1 LLPTPFLIAAH
12 PFFPYNRRTARD
24 LIMNNLLNPE
34 VIKAAAT
41 STLGILSLM
50 CLIVGIVSLGL
61 FRNSP
66 VWAKLL
72 VFLIMLGGV
81 FGFGKAVLHQ
91 QNPRPAAPEASRDFI
106 IGRWQVEHAEA
117 AFEGAMFYDYGED
130 GRFTGKEEAFMNGNG
145 HRESV
150 IGVWQFEKLGK
161 DQFRLSLMFDNGQ
174 QWKGTYRILDH
185 DHIHN
190 LDENYVSVRVSR

>member
-1 LLPTPFLIAAH
+1 M
-12 PFFPYNRRTARD
+12 D
-24 LIMNNLLNPE
+24 NLLNPE

-66 VWAKLL
+66 VWAKLV

-81 FGFGKAVLHQ
+81 FGFGSAVLRQ
-91 QNPRPAAPEASRDFI
+91 QNPQPATPEASRSFV
-106 IGRWQVEHAEA
+106 IGRWQVEQAVA
-117 AFEGAMFYDYGED
+117 GLEGATFVDYGED
-130 GRFTGKEEAFMNGNG
+130 GRFTGKQESFMNGNG
-145 HRESV
+145 VREPV
-150 IGVWQFEKLGK
+150 NGMWQFEKLGK
-161 DQFRLSLMFDNGQ
+161 DQFRLDVTFDDGRP
-174 QWKGTYRILDH
+174 WKSTFRILDH

-190 LDENYVSVRVSR
+190 LDQNYVAVRVSR

>member
-1 LLPTPFLIAAH
+1 M
-12 PFFPYNRRTARD
+12 
-24 LIMNNLLNPE
+24 IMNNLLNPE

-81 FGFGKAVLHQ
+81 FGFGTSVLRQ
-91 QNPRPAAPEASRDFI
+91 QNPRPDAPEASRDFI
-106 IGRWQVEHAEA
+106 IGRWQIEQAGGGWESGT
-117 AFEGAMFYDYGED
+117 FIDFGED
-130 GRFTGKEEAFMNGNG
+130 GRFTGKEQAFMNGKGN
-145 HRESV
+145 RESV
-150 IGVWQFEKLGK
+150 SGVWQFEKLGK
-161 DQFRLSLMFDNGQ
+161 DQFRLGLMYDNGQ
-174 QWKGTYRILDH
+174 QWKGTFRILDH
-185 DHIHN
+185 DHRYN
-190 LDENYVSVRVSR
+190 LEENWVAVRVSR

>member
-1 LLPTPFLIAAH
+1 
-12 PFFPYNRRTARD
+12 
-24 LIMNNLLNPE
+24 MNNLLNPE

-50 CLIVGIVSLGL
+50 CLIVGIVCLGL

-81 FGFGKAVLHQ
+81 FGFGTAVLRQ

-106 IGRWQVEHAEA
+106 IGRWQVEQA
-117 AFEGAMFYDYGED
+117 AAGLEGGSFVDYGED
-130 GRFTGKEEAFMNGNG
+130 GRFTGKQDAFLNGNG
-145 HRESV
+145 VRQSV
-150 IGVWQFEKLGK
+150 SGMWQFEKLGK
-161 DQFRLSLMFDNGQ
+161 DQFRLGLTFDNGQ
-174 QWKGTYRILDH
+174 QWKGTFRVLDY

-190 LDENYVSVRVSR
+190 LDQNYVAVRVSR

>member
-1 LLPTPFLIAAH
+1 
-12 PFFPYNRRTARD
+12 
-24 LIMNNLLNPE
+24 MNNLLNPE

-81 FGFGKAVLHQ
+81 FGFGTSVLHQ
-91 QNPRPAAPEASRDFI
+91 QNPRPAAPEASRDFM
-106 IGRWQVEHAEA
+106 IGRWLVLGT
-117 AFEGAMFYDYGED
+117 FIDFNED
-130 GRFTGKEEAFMNGNG
+130 GRFTGKEQGNLK
-145 HRESV
+145 S
-150 IGVWQFEKLGK
+150 ISGVWQFEKLGK
-161 DQFRLSLMFDNGQ
+161 DQFRLSMTYDDGQ
-174 QWKGTYRILDH
+174 QWNGTFRILDH
-185 DHIHN
+185 DRRYN
-190 LDENYVSVRVSR
+190 LEENFVAVRVPR

>member
-1 LLPTPFLIAAH
+1 
-12 PFFPYNRRTARD
+12 
-24 LIMNNLLNPE
+24 MNNLLNPE
-34 VIKAAAT
+34 IIKAAAT

-81 FGFGKAVLHQ
+81 FGFGTAVLRQ
-91 QNPRPAAPEASRDFI
+91 QNPRPAEPEASRDFI
-106 IGRWQVEHAEA
+106 IGRWQVEQAVA
-117 AFEGAMFYDYGED
+117 GLEGGSFVDYSED
-130 GRFTGKEEAFMNGNG
+130 GRFTGKQETFMNGNG
-145 HRESV
+145 VRQSV
-150 IGVWQFEKLGK
+150 SGMWQFEKLGK
-161 DQFRLSLMFDNGQ
+161 DQFRLAWMFDNGQ
-174 QWKGTYRILDH
+174 QWKSTFRILDR

-190 LDENYVSVRVSR
+190 LDQNYVAVRVSR